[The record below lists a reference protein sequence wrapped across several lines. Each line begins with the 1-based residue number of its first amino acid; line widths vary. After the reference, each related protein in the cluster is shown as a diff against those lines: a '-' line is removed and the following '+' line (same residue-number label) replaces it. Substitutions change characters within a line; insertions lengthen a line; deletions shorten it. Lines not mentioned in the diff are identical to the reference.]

1 MSAHHDGEPELAAE
15 VVGRALRA
23 LEPDEEG
30 RVAEHLRDCAAC
42 RALLAETHETM
53 AALAHALPAVEPP
66 PTLRARILTAAAA
79 EPAPP
84 TTRRAPA
91 GDASAPGPEDPAA
104 DPPAA
109 GPTPTQPTPV
119 VPATPSPVPRRRA
132 AAVLALAAVVVAIV
146 VFAARGAVTPGPA
159 DPREAV
165 AARAQQIVASAEAR
179 DPSMRSASLMEP
191 GSGTVAA
198 VVLDD
203 GSAPRVVPLA
213 MPAIGSGR
221 SFVLWRV
228 AGEAAMPVATLDTAG
243 GTTPVTPGPGTPTT
257 SPPPASGLRRAYALS
272 VERAGTVPTRPSSV
286 VASGPLV

>member
-1 MSAHHDGEPELAAE
+1 MSAPHEGPAELAAE

-53 AALAHALPAVEPP
+53 AALAHALPPVEPP
-66 PTLRARILTAAAA
+66 PALRARILTAAAA
-79 EPAPP
+79 EP
-84 TTRRAPA
+84 
-91 GDASAPGPEDPAA
+91 
-104 DPPAA
+104 DPPADRRTD
-109 GPTPTQPTPV
+109 PRTP
-119 VPATPSPVPRRRA
+119 TPSPVPLDEAPPPTPTAPTPVPSDTPPLLPRRRA
-132 AAVLALAAVVVAIV
+132 AAVLALAAVVAAIV
-146 VFAARGAVTPGPA
+146 VFAARGAVSPGPA

-165 AARAQQIVASAEAR
+165 AQRAQQVVASAEAR
-179 DPSMRSASLMEP
+179 DPSVRTASLIEP
-191 GSGTVAA
+191 DSGTVAA

-203 GSAPRVVPLA
+203 GTGPRVVPLA

-228 AGEAAMPVATLDTAG
+228 AGNAATAV
-243 GTTPVTPGPGTPTT
+243 GTMDASGSLTPTT
-257 SPPPASGLRRAYALS
+257 TGPPTTAPGAPQVRRAYALS
-272 VERAGTVPTRPSSV
+272 AEPVGTVPTRPSSV